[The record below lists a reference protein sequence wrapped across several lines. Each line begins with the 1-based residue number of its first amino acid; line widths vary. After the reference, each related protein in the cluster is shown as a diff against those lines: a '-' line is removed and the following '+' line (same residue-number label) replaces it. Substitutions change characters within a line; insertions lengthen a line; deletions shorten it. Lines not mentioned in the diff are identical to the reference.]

1 MASELENQLLEDMKA
16 AMKSGDKVRRETLR
30 VLRAQIK
37 NAAISSGK
45 DLSQEAI
52 IAVIDKEV
60 KKRKESIDLYLK
72 GGRQDLADQE
82 EREAEI
88 LADYLPEQLSED
100 DLRSIVRQTV
110 AEVEARSMKEMG
122 RVMGT
127 LMPKIQG
134 RADGKRAQ
142 QIVREILG

>member
-110 AEVEARSMKEMG
+110 AEVEAQSMKEMG